1 MAKDANETE
10 DEEGTEAVAKPKM
23 GMVKLGLFIG
33 LPVVILILAG
43 VAAFML
49 LGGGGGDHEVQVAE
63 DGHAVDAGA
72 GHGAPAHEPELPPLF
87 FTLVDADGDGAD
99 DPIITNI
106 RSTDGRSVMV
116 MLKVKLESTNPEF
129 GTIIDAHVDQIMD
142 GFIMFLREL
151 REDDLYGSAGVHR
164 VRLELLRRVNLAIE
178 PAQAD
183 AVLIQEL
190 TIVD

>member
-10 DEEGTEAVAKPKM
+10 DEEGAEAVAKPKM
-23 GMVKLGLFIG
+23 GRVKLGRCIG
-33 LPVVILILAG
+33 LPVVSLLLAG
-43 VAAFML
+43 VAAFMR
-49 LGGGGGDHEVQVAE
+49 LGGGGGEHEVQVAE
-63 DGHAVDAGA
+63 DGHAVDAGD

>member
-1 MAKDANETE
+1 MTKDANETE
-10 DEEGTEAVAKPKM
+10 DEEGAEAVAKPKM

-49 LGGGGGDHEVQVAE
+49 LGGGGGDHDVQVAE
-63 DGHAVDAGA
+63 DGHAVEAGD

-99 DPIITNI
+99 DPIMTNI